1 MDDRELMIDW
11 YWIMNVVSSDAAI
24 ECLQTAVDLL
34 IETAK
39 YARAGTVLQWMAE
52 IYEENNDMKM
62 AGETYAQVKWGGTV
76 LQWMAEIYEENN
88 DMKMA
93 GETSAQVKWGGT
105 VLQWMAEIYEENN
118 DVKMA
123 GETYAQVRG
132 DGETVLKAV
141 ANDWTDE

>member
-1 MDDRELMIDW
+1 MDDRELIIDW
-11 YWIMNVVSSDAAI
+11 YWIINVVSSDAAI

-62 AGETYAQVKWGGTV
+62 AGETYAQVRGDWTV

-93 GETSAQVKWGGT
+93 GETYALVRADGT
-105 VLQWMAEIYEENN
+105 VL
-118 DVKMA
+118 
-123 GETYAQVRG
+123 
-132 DGETVLKAV
+132 
-141 ANDWTDE
+141 